1 MQQCQPVNTEITPEQ
16 FESCLGT
23 STRKLG
29 RYIASVFDD
38 ELRPFGLRGTQV
50 SVLVTLDGLGPSPAA
65 RLAESLHADQSTISR
80 AVRRLNQ
87 LGLVQDCQCPQD
99 ARAQLLSLS
108 EDGRELLKKAH
119 PAWLRAQETV
129 RETLGPG
136 LCGALLDAS
145 GRVPG

>member
-1 MQQCQPVNTEITPEQ
+1 MEPCDQSNLVASDQ

-29 RYIASVFDD
+29 RFISQVFDD

-80 AVRRLNQ
+80 AVRRLSQ
-87 LGLVQDCQCPQD
+87 LGLVSDCECPGD
-99 ARAQLLSLS
+99 ARAVLLSLS
-108 EDGRELLKKAH
+108 DDGRALLEKAH
-119 PAWLRAQETV
+119 PAWQRAQARV
-129 RETLGPG
+129 RETLGPS
-136 LCGALLDAS
+136 LSEALLDAS
-145 GRVPG
+145 GRVPA